1 MIYYFLKRDDRCMDE
16 WMEGWMV
23 GEYKQEQNMN
33 ISFTS
38 VSLRCKRKKEPPGTT
53 CFMSKMNLCCLLIC
67 VSPHAGKGS

>member
-38 VSLRCKRKKEPPGTT
+38 VSLRWKRKKGTT
-53 CFMSKMNLCCLLIC
+53 RNNLLH
-67 VSPHAGKGS
+67 V